1 MTREYKVVEVK
12 KKSTF
17 GFYDGFLPR
26 TATVISVGVI
36 CMDKIL
42 QSGSIRSI
50 RYDSIKQELEI
61 QFLYNG
67 IYRYQKVPLVV
78 YEELLKDFSQD
89 SYIEKQIKPN
99 YQAVKILTV

>member
-1 MTREYKVVEVK
+1 
-12 KKSTF
+12 
-17 GFYDGFLPR
+17 
-26 TATVISVGVI
+26 
-36 CMDKIL
+36 MDKIL